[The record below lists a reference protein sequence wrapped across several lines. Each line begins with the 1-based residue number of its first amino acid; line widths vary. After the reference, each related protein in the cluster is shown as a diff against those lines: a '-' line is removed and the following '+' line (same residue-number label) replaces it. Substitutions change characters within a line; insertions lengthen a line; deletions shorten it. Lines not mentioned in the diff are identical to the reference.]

1 MKHCFR
7 FLLLTLVFVFLLSGT
22 VWGGDTEAPKK
33 SIAIMTFENTM
44 SDPDLDWIGIG
55 FSETITTKLANV
67 RSLTVVERRNIVKAL
82 EEMEL
87 ASTGLID
94 DKTAQSAGKI
104 IGARYL
110 LIGSFQKFDA
120 STGSLLMVNSRI
132 MEVETSQ
139 IFETFMVRG
148 AWDEMFDLQEQ
159 MALKVSSLLDIPLS
173 SEEKA
178 LLAERE
184 SASLKAYEY
193 FYRGKHAATIE
204 RKIELYE
211 TALDFDPDYV
221 LALTNLGSLYYVKS
235 LGGDKKQLNSAKD
248 LCTRALEID
257 PDHADA
263 HHVLGSVYEKLKK
276 KYKALFHFHTFLLL
290 RPNDPRTARVKRR
303 IDRLE

>member
-1 MKHCFR
+1 
-7 FLLLTLVFVFLLSGT
+7 
-22 VWGGDTEAPKK
+22 
-33 SIAIMTFENTM
+33 MTFENTM
-44 SDPDLDWIGIG
+44 NDCDLDWIGIG
-55 FSETITTKLANV
+55 FSETITTKLGNV
-67 RSLTVVERRNIVKAL
+67 RSLTVVERRNIEKAL

-94 DKTAQSAGKI
+94 DETAQSAGKI

-120 STGSLLMVNSRI
+120 STGTLLMVNSRI

-159 MALKVSSLLDIPLS
+159 MAIKISSLLDIPLS
-173 SEEKA
+173 SEEKE

-193 FYRGKHAATIE
+193 FYRGKHAKTIE

-221 LALTNLGSLYYVKS
+221 MALTNLGSLYYVKS
-235 LGGDKKQLNSAKD
+235 LGGDKNQLNSAKD

-263 HHVLGSVYEKLKK
+263 HHVLGSVYEKLKNED
-276 KYKALFHFHTFLLL
+276 KALFHFHTFLQL
-290 RPNDPRTARVKRR
+290 RPDDPRTARVKRR